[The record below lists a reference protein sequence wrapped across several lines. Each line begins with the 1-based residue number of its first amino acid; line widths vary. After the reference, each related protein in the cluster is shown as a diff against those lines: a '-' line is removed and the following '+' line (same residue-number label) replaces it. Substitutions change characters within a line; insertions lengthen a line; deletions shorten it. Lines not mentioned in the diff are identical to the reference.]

1 MSQPVLRRRAIPR
14 LQVSAP
20 GSARKCTLPSFLTE
34 ASAISMTPTPITG
47 PHDALEDAI
56 LRGDLWHPGS
66 DPIEIDAFDAER
78 DVVSIIL
85 EDCDDTLRLDVED
98 MPDGT
103 RILANG
109 QPMAR
114 VSAKRGTCSLSNIR
128 VLHSRS

>member
-14 LQVSAP
+14 LQVSASETV
-20 GSARKCTLPSFLTE
+20 GKGAVPSFLTE

>member
-20 GSARKCTLPSFLTE
+20 GSAGKCTLPSFLTE
-34 ASAISMTPTPITG
+34 ASAISMTPTPIIG

-85 EDCDDTLRLDVED
+85 EDCDDNLRLDVED

-114 VSAKRGTCSLSNIR
+114 VSAKRGKCSLSNIR